1 MKAFFIAV
9 GSELLDFKLNT
20 YTQILSNKL
29 GEMGIKLNHEATVED
44 DFDEILS
51 ATKYALSR
59 SELIII
65 CGGLGP
71 TFDDLTRKAVS
82 ILTKRKLIFSNYIY
96 DFLKQ
101 KYRFKKLKKNLKNQ
115 CMAVENA
122 MLLENPNGTAFGE
135 IIEFNGK
142 IIILIPG
149 PLNEWLSMWDK
160 IKDFLSK
167 KLNSK
172 KRIYSVRFK
181 IADLKES
188 ELEKALKPITKK
200 DFTILSGP
208 NICEFILRGYDKRKI
223 EKLKIKVEKI
233 IGPNIYGYEED
244 TIEKKLGEL
253 LKQKGKTL
261 SIAESCTGG
270 LVSSRITDIPGSS
283 AYYLGGINAYSN
295 EIKTKMIKVNKKT
308 IKKYGAVS
316 EQTAYEMA
324 LKSRKIFDSDYSVS
338 VTGIAGPEGGTED
351 KPVGLVW
358 FGISGKEK
366 TLTEKRIFLK
376 KDRSYIK
383 EAAANTAMFL
393 LYKMIK

>member
-51 ATKYALSR
+51 ATQYALSR

-101 KYRFKKLKKNLKNQ
+101 KYRFKKLKKNLKDQ

-122 MLLENPNGTAFGE
+122 MLIENPNGTAFGE

-167 KLNSK
+167 
-172 KRIYSVRFK
+172 
-181 IADLKES
+181 E
-188 ELEKALKPITKK
+188 
-200 DFTILSGP
+200 
-208 NICEFILRGYDKRKI
+208 YDKRKI
-223 EKLKIKVEKI
+223 EKLKTKVEKI

-283 AYYLGGINAYSN
+283 AYYLGGIN
-295 EIKTKMIKVNKKT
+295 
-308 IKKYGAVS
+308 
-316 EQTAYEMA
+316 
-324 LKSRKIFDSDYSVS
+324 
-338 VTGIAGPEGGTED
+338 
-351 KPVGLVW
+351 
-358 FGISGKEK
+358 
-366 TLTEKRIFLK
+366 
-376 KDRSYIK
+376 
-383 EAAANTAMFL
+383 
-393 LYKMIK
+393 

>member
-1 MKAFFIAV
+1 
-9 GSELLDFKLNT
+9 
-20 YTQILSNKL
+20 
-29 GEMGIKLNHEATVED
+29 
-44 DFDEILS
+44 
-51 ATKYALSR
+51 
-59 SELIII
+59 
-65 CGGLGP
+65 
-71 TFDDLTRKAVS
+71 
-82 ILTKRKLIFSNYIY
+82 
-96 DFLKQ
+96 
-101 KYRFKKLKKNLKNQ
+101 
-115 CMAVENA
+115 MAVENA

>member
-9 GSELLDFKLNT
+9 GSELLDFKSNT

-29 GEMGIKLNHEATVED
+29 SEIGIRLNHEMTVED
-44 DFDEILS
+44 SFDEILS

-59 SELIII
+59 SDIIII

-82 ILTKRKLIFSNYIY
+82 ILTKRKLIFSDYIY

-101 KYRFKKLKKNLKNQ
+101 KYRFKKLKKNFKNQ
-115 CMAVENA
+115 CMAVEKA
-122 MLLENPNGTAFGE
+122 MLIENQNGTAFGE
-135 IIEFNGK
+135 LIEFNGK

-149 PLNEWLSMWDK
+149 PLNEWLSMWVK
-160 IKDFLSK
+160 IKDFLSVK
-167 KLNSK
+167 SNEK
-172 KRIYSVRFK
+172 KRLFSVRFK
-181 IADLKES
+181 IADIKEA
-188 ELEKALKPITKK
+188 ELEKALKPIIKK

-208 NICEFILRGYDKRKI
+208 NICEFILRGYDKTKI
-223 EKLKIKVEKI
+223 EKLKTKIEKI
-233 IGPNIYGYEED
+233 IGPNIYGYGED
-244 TIEKKLGEL
+244 SIEKKLGEL

-270 LVSSRITDIPGSS
+270 LVSSKITDIPGSS
-283 AYYLGGINAYSN
+283 SYYLGGVNAYSN
-295 EIKTKMIKVNKKT
+295 EIKIKLIKVNENT

-324 LKSRKIFDSDYSVS
+324 LKSRKVFDSDYSVS
-338 VTGIAGPEGGTED
+338 ITGIAGPDGATEE

-358 FGISGKEK
+358 FGISDKRK
-366 TLTEKRIFLK
+366 TLTEKRIFLN

>member
-20 YTQILSNKL
+20 YTKILSNKL
-29 GEMGIKLNHEATVED
+29 GEIGIKLNHEATVED

-51 ATKYALSR
+51 ATQYALSR

-82 ILTKRKLIFSNYIY
+82 ILTKRKLIFSDYVY
-96 DFLKQ
+96 DFLKE
-101 KYRFKKLKKNLKNQ
+101 KYRFKKLKKNLKDQ

-149 PLNEWLSMWDK
+149 PLNEWLSMWVK
-160 IKDFLSK
+160 IKDFLLK
-167 KLNSK
+167 NSAPQ
-172 KRIYSVRFK
+172 KRIHSVRFK

-188 ELEKALKPITKK
+188 ELEKALKPIIKK

-208 NICEFILRGYDKRKI
+208 NICEFILRGCDKIKI
-223 EKLKIKVEKI
+223 EKLKTKIEKI
-233 IGPNIYGYEED
+233 IGPNIYGYGED
-244 TIEKKLGEL
+244 SIEKKLGEL

-270 LVSSRITDIPGSS
+270 LLSSKITDIPGSS
-283 AYYLGGINAYSN
+283 AYYLGGVSAYSN
-295 EIKTKMIKVNKKT
+295 EIKTKLLKVNEKT

-316 EQTAYEMA
+316 EQTAYEMV
-324 LKSRKIFDSDYSVS
+324 LNSRKIFDSDYAIS
-338 VTGIAGPEGGTED
+338 VTGIAGPDGGTKE

-358 FGISGKEK
+358 FGISDKQK
-366 TLTEKRIFLK
+366 TLTEKRIFLN